1 VTIDNTEFGSPSDP
15 ASDTVPKTAFT
26 ATALKGAI
34 LLTASAINADTVLF
48 NGKSVTF
55 EGVTIAPTDSDKGTI
70 KVNSAT
76 DLNVSMGTR
85 ARANSFKAYEI
96 VLDAKNNMKLQ
107 DLAVDHVNR
116 ASANTFRATAVGQ
129 LEMARVNLS
138 YTQTVALD
146 AQTLVLEKVSFKA
159 GSNVTLTSS
168 AGILSTPTSMTG
180 ITRGWVNV
188 LPEVM
193 YGTHDLHALSNQ
205 MTTHGQN
212 GTAVNASPSR
222 GIPVDNFRAA
232 VTAQFGAGLENLNL
246 RKK

>member
-1 VTIDNTEFGSPSDP
+1 
-15 ASDTVPKTAFT
+15 
-26 ATALKGAI
+26 
-34 LLTASAINADTVLF
+34 
-48 NGKSVTF
+48 
-55 EGVTIAPTDSDKGTI
+55 
-70 KVNSAT
+70 
-76 DLNVSMGTR
+76 
-85 ARANSFKAYEI
+85 
-96 VLDAKNNMKLQ
+96 
-107 DLAVDHVNR
+107 
-116 ASANTFRATAVGQ
+116 
-129 LEMARVNLS
+129 MARVNLS